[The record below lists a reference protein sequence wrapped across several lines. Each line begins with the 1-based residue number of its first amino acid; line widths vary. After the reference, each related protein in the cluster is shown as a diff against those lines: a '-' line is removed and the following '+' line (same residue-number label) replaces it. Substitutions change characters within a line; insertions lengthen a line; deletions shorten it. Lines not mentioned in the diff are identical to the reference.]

1 MFLFSGTMYIY
12 FSSTVTLDV
21 ASRNV
26 TVYTSSSKSSEVE
39 LQCEATGYIRPDSDL
54 QWFKEDLEVTA
65 SEKYQI
71 FFRDGQPN
79 MAQMGQ
85 NETSPSRIFVL
96 KINNVDVTDI
106 SKYSCRSK
114 DTGAVASIYLE
125 VENGMYNPTLAWG

>member
-1 MFLFSGTMYIY
+1 MYIY

-26 TVYTSSSKSSEVE
+26 TVYTSSSTSSEVE

-79 MAQMGQ
+79 MAQMGR